1 MTRNRVSAWAA
12 LALSLAAN
20 FYFMDRAHAQRV
32 TKPRIPPVAT
42 ELMTDAQR
50 QRSAAVGT
58 QDAINIELTMLN
70 HPELS
75 QDWEVFANHML
86 GKNTL
91 PPHATAKSSSCE
103 SAGSAAR
110 STSGLSTFVLAAAWL
125 VSLTTTLPTS

>member
-75 QDWEVFANHML
+75 QDWEVFANHNNLVAMAL
-86 GKNTL
+86 NSFGVQLEPGPTGF
-91 PPHATAKSSSCE
+91 PPGT
-103 SAGSAAR
+103 R
-110 STSGLSTFVLAAAWL
+110 
-125 VSLTTTLPTS
+125 